1 MTRQQFESEL
11 TGEMVAA
18 GIDPAVAARHVQQ
31 FWNGTG
37 YSDPD
42 LQQKWQQHCRTI
54 AKNAELHPVDR
65 LYEAIALF
73 EKQQRC
79 RTCALPDDC
88 ASCPHAGEAECCGG
102 AV

>member
-31 FWNGTG
+31 FWNGAG

-42 LQQKWQQHCRTI
+42 LQQKWQQHCRT
-54 AKNAELHPVDR
+54 
-65 LYEAIALF
+65 
-73 EKQQRC
+73 
-79 RTCALPDDC
+79 CALPDDC
-88 ASCPHAGEAECCGG
+88 TSCPHAGEDECCGG